1 MHAVRG
7 TYIYINELL
16 LHEIG
21 GAFFL
26 TIVNLNCI
34 LYSGTPL
41 NGMHP

>member
-26 TIVNLNCI
+26 TIGKPLTV
-34 LYSGTPL
+34 YSGTPL
-41 NGMHP
+41 DGHMHP